1 VGEGQGRGVLKTF
14 MKKNSLESFFLN
26 NWYGKSRWALL
37 LFPLAIIFVL
47 LSTLRKF
54 WLIKFKQRTPTIP
67 TIIVGNISVGGTGKT
82 PLLIALVK
90 KLQAEDLNP
99 GVISRGYG
107 SQAKS
112 YPYLLTENSTAVEAG
127 DEPISIFNQTQCP
140 LVVGPDRMAAT
151 SLVRDQNVMH
161 VLSDDGLQ
169 DYGFGRH
176 LEIAVIDGQRWFGNG
191 WRLPVGPLREAVSRL
206 NTVDMVV
213 VNNPSANPPLDN
225 FHKMDIK
232 PVHWVNLKTSEPLQL
247 TALKKT
253 RFHAVAGIG
262 NPQRFYQ
269 TLRELNLD
277 FAGHDFSDHYAYS
290 ENDFSFAGDQT
301 VLMTEKDA
309 VKCKGFAKDNWYY
322 LVVEAQLDERFWN
335 EFMERVNAIRV
346 QKVDLSK

>member
-1 VGEGQGRGVLKTF
+1 

-26 NWYGKSRWALL
+26 NWYGKSRWTLL
-37 LFPLAIIFVL
+37 LFPLAIIFIL
-47 LSTLRKF
+47 LSNLRKF
-54 WLIKFKQRTPTIP
+54 WLIKFKQRTPTTP

-90 KLQAEDLNP
+90 KLQSENFQP

-107 SQAKS
+107 SQAS
-112 YPYLLTENSTAVEAG
+112 QYPYLLTENSTAVEAG
-127 DEPISIFNQTQCP
+127 DEPISVFNQTQCP
-140 LVVGPDRMAAT
+140 IAIGPDRMAAT
-151 SLVRDQNVMH
+151 SLVRQQNAFV

-169 DYGFGRH
+169 DYSFGRH

-206 NTVDMVV
+206 NKVDMVV

-225 FHKMDIK
+225 FYKMDIK
-232 PVHWVNLKTSEPLQL
+232 PVHWVNLKTSAILPLS
-247 TALKKT
+247 ALQNT
-253 RFHAVAGIG
+253 LFHAVAGIG

-269 TLRELNLD
+269 TLRGLSLD
-277 FAGHDFSDHYAYS
+277 FTEHDFPDHYAYS
-290 ENDFSFAGDQT
+290 ENDFAFAGDQT

-309 VKCKGFAKDNWYY
+309 VKCKSFAKDNWYY

-335 EFMERVNAIRV
+335 EFLEKVNAIRV

>member
-1 VGEGQGRGVLKTF
+1 
-14 MKKNSLESFFLN
+14 MKKNSLELFFLN
-26 NWYGKSRWALL
+26 NWYGKSRWTLL
-37 LFPLAIIFVL
+37 LFPLSIIFVL
-47 LSTLRKF
+47 LSNLRRF
-54 WLIKFKQRTPTIP
+54 WLVNLKRRTPSIP
-67 TIIVGNISVGGTGKT
+67 TIIIGNISVGGTGKT

-90 KLQAEDLNP
+90 RLQSEDFQP

-107 SQAKS
+107 SQANQ
-112 YPYLLTENSTAVEAG
+112 YPYLLSKNSTAFEAG
-127 DEPISIFNQTQCP
+127 DEPISIFTQTQCP
-140 LVVGPDRMAAT
+140 LAIGPNRMAAT
-151 SLVRDQNVMH
+151 SMVRQQNASV

-169 DYGFGRH
+169 DYSFGRH

-206 NTVDMVV
+206 SSVDMVV
-213 VNNPSANPPLDN
+213 VNNPSANPPLDH

-232 PVHWVNLKTSEPLQL
+232 PVHWVNLKTSAILPL
-247 TALKKT
+247 TALQKT

-269 TLRELNLD
+269 TLQELSLD
-277 FAGHDFSDHYAYS
+277 FTEHDFPDHYTYS
-290 ENDFSFAGDQT
+290 ENDFAFAGDQV

-322 LVVEAQLDERFWN
+322 LVVEAQLDERFWS
-335 EFMERVNAIRV
+335 EFMKKLNAILV